1 MKKHFFRKL
10 FFLII
15 LAIALLIV
23 YGSFLGNTGLIV
35 KEYSINN
42 EKFPSSFKNF
52 KIGHFSDILYNDKND
67 IERIK
72 EVVKKINEKKLDLV
86 FFTGNLID
94 ENYSLNENE
103 INTISEELKKINAVY
118 GKYYVS
124 SSFDKRTEGYDT
136 IMIKSNFTSLNDSQ
150 DSIISK
156 ENEIFYIFGIDSSSD
171 LKIVKELN
179 NGKDNFYK
187 IVVFNKSDLIDDIK
201 DLNFS
206 LALSGNSL
214 NGQINIPI
222 IKEFLLPNDSKN
234 YYEPY
239 YIVNNTDYY
248 ISSGIGTRKIDFR
261 LFNKPSINIYT
272 INKK

>member
-1 MKKHFFRKL
+1 
-10 FFLII
+10 
-15 LAIALLIV
+15 
-23 YGSFLGNTGLIV
+23 
-35 KEYSINN
+35 
-42 EKFPSSFKNF
+42 
-52 KIGHFSDILYNDKND
+52 
-67 IERIK
+67 
-72 EVVKKINEKKLDLV
+72 
-86 FFTGNLID
+86 
-94 ENYSLNENE
+94 
-103 INTISEELKKINAVY
+103 
-118 GKYYVS
+118 
-124 SSFDKRTEGYDT
+124 
-136 IMIKSNFTSLNDSQ
+136 MIKSNFTSLNDSQ